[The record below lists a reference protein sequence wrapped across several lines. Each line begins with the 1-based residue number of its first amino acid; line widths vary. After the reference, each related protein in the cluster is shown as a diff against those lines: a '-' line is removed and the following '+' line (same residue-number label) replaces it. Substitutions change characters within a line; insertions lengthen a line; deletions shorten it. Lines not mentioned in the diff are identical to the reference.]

1 MNDWKTRVAN
11 EAYELRSRL
20 DKLDAFLGRAVVDK
34 DISLDQWNL
43 LRRQRAAM
51 FVYLQ
56 TLNRRLELDAHTELT
71 KRRKRAID
79 KSNFDA
85 IVSELVALHK
95 RKNADYGDSFAET
108 FRKFGLVSAAVR
120 ISDKTNRLCAL
131 AKQERCVMDETV
143 EDTLRDLACYAIMT
157 LCELHNETA
166 KMGKE

>member
-1 MNDWKTRVAN
+1 MMS
-11 EAYELRSRL
+11 EARFIE
-20 DKLDAFLGRAVVDK
+20 
-34 DISLDQWNL
+34 I
-43 LRRQRAAM
+43 
-51 FVYLQ
+51 
-56 TLNRRLELDAHTELT
+56 T
-71 KRRKRAID
+71 
-79 KSNFDA
+79 
-85 IVSELVALHK
+85 SELVTLHK